1 MYENIQA
8 TEQIITIQPF
18 QGNHLFLR
26 MTPKSATVAYFL
38 GSTINI
44 QKDKD
49 VPKSLLEVV

>member
-1 MYENIQA
+1 MHTCIQ
-8 TEQIITIQPF
+8 TTDQIISIQP
-18 QGNHLFLR
+18 LR
-26 MTPKSATVAYFL
+26 VTPKPTTVAYFL